1 MKRSDIAKE
10 YQWDLT
16 TLFKDQKAFEKQ
28 YQDARSLLEKLT
40 AKQGTITK
48 TKDAFIQ
55 FMNDQETFSR
65 YLDNLSSYA
74 NMCADVMPEDRVVQ
88 NNRSL
93 TMKLYQDC
101 LEKLNFVDLEL
112 IANKDVV
119 EIYLADDDCKDFRYP
134 IDEIFRTIPHRLD
147 EREEMLM
154 AQVNELMVNPS
165 EIYDALRL
173 EFEPVTIG
181 GEELFLNEATYTEF
195 LKHPVRDVRKQAFTH
210 LFQEYKRYDNAFA
223 KMLGGHAYGQVL
235 NAKIRHFDSAL
246 DASLFEDGADRSL
259 FDKVLHMANVKYQ
272 QPLHDYFAFRKE
284 YLKLEEQHTYDIL
297 LPLAESEQQ
306 NYSIEECY
314 DILHKALK
322 PLGDEYLELLN
333 QAKKE
338 HWVDYMTHTGKRS
351 GAYSG
356 GSYDSNPFVLMN
368 FTGGYDS
375 LSTLAHELG
384 HSMHSYYSHKN
395 NRPMLANYRIF
406 VAEVASTVNEILLNK
421 YLLSTSDDKAY
432 KAYILTNLL
441 EQLVGTLYRQ
451 PMYAQFELDLHTFIE
466 KGEPVS
472 SGKLTED
479 FLNISR
485 NYFGSSV
492 FVDDLEKYKC
502 FYVPHFYYNFYV
514 YKYTLGMS
522 VALSFVKKILSGD
535 TADYMKFLS
544 KGGSESP
551 IDELVNSGVDPRD
564 DQVYDDAFTFFKETL
579 EECKELLLNNQ

>member
-1 MKRSDIAKE
+1 MKRSEIANE

-16 TLFKDQKAFEKQ
+16 TLFKDQEAFENQ
-28 YQDARSLLEKLT
+28 YQKARSLLEILT
-40 AKQGTITK
+40 EKQGTITK
-48 TKDAFIQ
+48 TKADYITFMTEQEAFI
-55 FMNDQETFSR
+55 R
-65 YLDNLSSYA
+65 YLDNVSSYA
-74 NMCADVMPEDRVVQ
+74 NMCADVMPEDQTVQ

-93 TMKLYQDC
+93 TMKLYQDS

-112 IANKDVV
+112 IANKDIV
-119 EIYLADDDCKDFRYP
+119 ETYLQDDDCKDFRYP
-134 IDEIFRTIPHRLD
+134 MNEVFRTIPHRLN

-195 LKHPVRDVRKQAFTH
+195 LKHPDREVRKQAYTH

-223 KMLGGHAYGQVL
+223 KMLSGHANGQVL

-246 DASLFEDGADRSL
+246 DASLFEDGADRTL
-259 FDKVLHMANVKYQ
+259 FDKVLDMANMKYQ
-272 QPLHDYFAFRKE
+272 KPLHEYFTFRKE
-284 YLKLEEQHTYDIL
+284 YLKLDEQHTYDVL
-297 LPLAESEQQ
+297 LPLAEYEQQ
-306 NYSIEECY
+306 DYSIETCY
-314 DILHKALK
+314 EILQKALK
-322 PLGDEYLELLN
+322 PLGDEYLKLLD

-384 HSMHSYYSHKN
+384 HSMHSYYSHKS

-421 YLLSTSDDKAY
+421 YLLSTSDDKHY

-451 PMYAQFELDLHTFIE
+451 PMYAQFELDLHTFLE
-466 KGEPVS
+466 KGEPVT

-485 NYFGSSV
+485 NYFGPSV
-492 FVDDLEKYKC
+492 IVDEMEKYKC
-502 FYVPHFYYNFYV
+502 YYVPHFYYNFYV

-535 TADYMKFLS
+535 TADYMKFLT

-551 IDELVNSGVDPRD
+551 IDELVNSGVDPRS

-579 EECKELLLNNQ
+579 EECKELML